1 MASFLI
7 HFFISL
13 WITSGVILTM
23 NFDSDLGY
31 GPIRRFLLTPTM
43 VFIMPA
49 IEIAFY
55 FYEKR

>member
-1 MASFLI
+1 
-7 HFFISL
+7 
-13 WITSGVILTM
+13 M